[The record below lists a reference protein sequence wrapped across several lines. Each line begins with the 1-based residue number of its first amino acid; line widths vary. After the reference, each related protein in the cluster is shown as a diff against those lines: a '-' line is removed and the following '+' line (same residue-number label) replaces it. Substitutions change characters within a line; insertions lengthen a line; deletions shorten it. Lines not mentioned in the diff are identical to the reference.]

1 VDCVDY
7 RDRKQV
13 AQLHQLLASW
23 PEIPLE
29 KALHLLDYAYPDERV
44 HEYAVR
50 CLEKEGD
57 EKLELYMSQ
66 LVQAIKHQ
74 NFYDSALSR
83 FLLKR
88 SLNNQRLGHSFFW
101 SMRSELKED
110 MSTLNQA
117 LLLEAYLLAA
127 PEHLQVLLRQRKFLS
142 ALKSINDTITL
153 KEQTNT
159 AFPFE
164 KRKEVFMTNIKRN
177 FSVGNWEGFI
187 SPQDPGIVCKDI
199 QFEECSLMKS
209 KKKPQ
214 KIVFKNSDA
223 ALGMKKTLNKV
234 AFIFKTG
241 DDLRQDSLILQ
252 MISVMDDLWKKKGHD
267 LKMTVYKVVPTEQDQ
282 GLIEFV
288 SDAVTICK
296 VQAKEACKN
305 ATGDIARWV
314 AEATATF
321 KGDVIYNWLKHQNSE
336 EAKLKKALDNFMF
349 SCAGYTVAMF
359 VLGIG
364 DRHNDNIMLRP
375 NGKLFHIDFGHVM
388 GNFKRK
394 YFAGIS
400 ILRERSP
407 MLLPRVFVQVIH
419 SGGEGQFERF
429 RELCETAYLI
439 LRKDGS
445 LLISLLAMMLS
456 TGMPE
461 LQAEADLEYMRTQL
475 QLDQS
480 SEEQALKFFQR
491 EFNSSL
497 KKGYTVTT
505 NWWTHAIN
513 QM

>member
-1 VDCVDY
+1 
-7 RDRKQV
+7 
-13 AQLHQLLASW
+13 
-23 PEIPLE
+23 
-29 KALHLLDYAYPDERV
+29 
-44 HEYAVR
+44 
-50 CLEKEGD
+50 
-57 EKLELYMSQ
+57 
-66 LVQAIKHQ
+66 
-74 NFYDSALSR
+74 
-83 FLLKR
+83 
-88 SLNNQRLGHSFFW
+88 
-101 SMRSELKED
+101 
-110 MSTLNQA
+110 
-117 LLLEAYLLAA
+117 
-127 PEHLQVLLRQRKFLS
+127 
-142 ALKSINDTITL
+142 
-153 KEQTNT
+153 
-159 AFPFE
+159 
-164 KRKEVFMTNIKRN
+164 
-177 FSVGNWEGFI
+177 
-187 SPQDPGIVCKDI
+187 
-199 QFEECSLMKS
+199 
-209 KKKPQ
+209 
-214 KIVFKNSDA
+214 
-223 ALGMKKTLNKV
+223 MKKTLNKV

-445 LLISLLAMMLS
+445 LLVSLLAMMLS